1 MTNINHQAGVQNAAG
16 RVVIRHEV
24 PSKITLFAGTQLTN
38 NEVSISMEVEGSF
51 SPNSTHL
58 EIVDTACIVS
68 EPELTGST
76 YVFQIQGC
84 VDSAFQASLAPEA
97 AALLIDDTS
106 PSLQIELDL
115 VGPEFTFEQT
125 TSTDHDYVFDLV

>member
-1 MTNINHQAGVQNAAG
+1 MRRAGWSFG
-16 RVVIRHEV
+16 IRLLRY
-24 PSKITLFAGTQLTN
+24 ITLFAGTQLTN

-51 SPNSTHL
+51 SPDSTHL

-84 VDSAFQASLAPEA
+84 LDSPFQAALAPEA
-97 AALLIDDTS
+97 AALLVDDTS
-106 PSLQIELDL
+106 AFAADRA
-115 VGPEFTFEQT
+115 
-125 TSTDHDYVFDLV
+125 